1 MKGKTLVRNSYMA
14 KALNTS
20 AQKVQETL
28 KAQGFAC
35 EVVELPDST
44 RTAVEAAQA
53 VGCGV
58 GQIVKSLIF
67 KGKQSGKPVLVVASG
82 PNRVNEKRVGE
93 LLGEPIEKAN
103 ADFVRQHTGFA
114 VGGVP
119 PLGHPEPLQ
128 TFIDEDLLQYAEI
141 WAAAGTPHAVFR
153 LTPADLKAMTG
164 GPVVSIK

>member
-1 MKGKTLVRNSYMA
+1 MA
-14 KALNTS
+14 KELS
-20 AQKVQETL
+20 ASARKVQETL
-28 KAQGFAC
+28 KTMGFAC

-53 VGCGV
+53 VGCRV
-58 GQIVKSLIF
+58 EQIVKSLIF
-67 KGKQSGKPVLVVASG
+67 KGRQSGKPVLVIASG

-119 PLGHPEPLQ
+119 PVGHLEPLQ
-128 TFIDEDLLQYAEI
+128 TFIDEDLLQYSEI
-141 WAAAGTPHAVFR
+141 WAAAGTPHAVFC
-153 LTPADLKAMTG
+153 LTPKDLIAMTG
-164 GPVVSIK
+164 GEIVSIK